1 MTSVLG
7 GISTIVA
14 SFLARIRG
22 TNEPEL
28 SIQRVKDLQVFER
41 ELEAYI
47 KDYGEESG
55 PEHDRKVREFRR
67 KFEYLLG
74 NGDG

>member
-7 GISTIVA
+7 GIATIVA
-14 SFLARIRG
+14 SFLARLRG

-28 SIQRVKDLQVFER
+28 SIQRVKDLQSFER
-41 ELEAYI
+41 EIEAYI
-47 KDYGEESG
+47 KDHGEEAG
-55 PEHDRKVREFRR
+55 PGHDHKVKEFRK